1 MGKKKF
7 GDFVVSGWD
16 VFFGDMNEIKPF
28 KIDNLVN
35 SWLEMIYFRGFFFFF
50 NCQVA
55 LTN

>member
-35 SWLEMIYFRGFFFFF
+35 SWLEMIYFRGFFFFSI
-50 NCQVA
+50 VK
-55 LTN
+55 